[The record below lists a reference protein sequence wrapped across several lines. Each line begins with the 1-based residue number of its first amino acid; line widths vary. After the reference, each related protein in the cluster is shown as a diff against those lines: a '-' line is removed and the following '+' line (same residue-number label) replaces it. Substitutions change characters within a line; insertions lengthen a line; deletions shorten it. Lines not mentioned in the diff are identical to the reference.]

1 MSWVP
6 LVNGRPKPY
15 RLKDFLARER
25 YREDYRLVAEHLL
38 ERLDFE
44 SVMDVG
50 CGNGFLLQPL
60 AAAGK
65 RVAGVD
71 HSAEVVQVLP
81 PDLLA
86 AVQVGDFAQANSHWD
101 LVCCI
106 EVAEHVPPERSE
118 DLVAALVRMA
128 RRWIYFSAAP
138 PGQAGRG
145 HINCRPVEDWLGW
158 FAARGWHADGAA
170 TESLRRALARLSDAW
185 WLRDNGIVL
194 RPD

>member
-6 LVNGRPKPY
+6 LLNGRPKPY

-25 YREDYRLVAEHLL
+25 YREDYRLVAEFLL
-38 ERLDFE
+38 DRLDFE

-71 HSAEVVQVLP
+71 HSQEVVQVLP
-81 PDLLA
+81 PSLVP

-106 EVAEHVPPERSE
+106 EVAEHLPPERSE

-145 HINCRPVEDWLGW
+145 HINCRPADDWLAWFDGHGW
-158 FAARGWHADGAA
+158 GPDHVATASLHAAL
-170 TESLRRALARLSDAW
+170 SRLSDAY
-185 WLRDNGIVL
+185 WLRDNGMVL
-194 RPD
+194 RPR